1 MRRKKSDQDS
11 GGFYSRRQFLAATG
25 AAAAGLAAGS
35 LAKPARLFADSPL
48 QPYAVPALVAAT
60 QAFDYGRE
68 AVKARVQHLFEAL
81 GGIGDVIRSGDKVAI
96 KINITGGSSYDG
108 NARLKGVPLIES
120 VWTHPEVLRAV
131 GECILDAGVRPRDLT
146 IVEAIWGMDSYN
158 NYGYKE
164 VQDSLGATL
173 IDLNKTAPYGDF
185 ADQPVGSN
193 FCDRESFKLNRIL
206 TEVNAFVSI
215 PKMKHHLTACVTHS
229 MKNLIGIV
237 PLLPEMGSG
246 WRSKLHSG
254 ITDDDKQD
262 LQRAICDLNMAR
274 PIHLAVIDGIRT
286 ADGGE
291 LPTATTFQPKAYNL
305 LLAGKDP
312 VATDSVASVQ
322 MGNDPQA
329 ENLYRPDGTAC
340 LNYLALAREKGIGT
354 NLMSEIRIVGDG
366 AGSIV
371 WPSAI
376 RRKPVPRPG
385 RVALSQN
392 FPNPFNSTTVFRY
405 FLPETA
411 HVTIRVLDA
420 SGRRVS
426 APVDGIMPP
435 GEHELIWSAGSLPS
449 GVYLCRMQVGRLWE
463 VRRFTLQR

>member
-1 MRRKKSDQDS
+1 MSKRKTDHET
-11 GGFYSRRQFLAATG
+11 GGICSRRAFLAATG

-35 LAKPARLFADSPL
+35 LAKPGRLFAAAPSRS
-48 QPYAVPALVAAT
+48 YGVPALVAAT
-60 QAFDYGRE
+60 QAFDYTRE
-68 AVKARVQHLFEAL
+68 NVKARVQHLFEAL
-81 GGIGDVIRSGDKVAI
+81 GGIGDVIKSGDKVAI
-96 KINITGGSSYDG
+96 KINITGGTSYDG
-108 NARLKGVPLIES
+108 NARLQGLPLIET

-131 GECILDAGVRPRDLT
+131 GELILDAGVRPQDLF

-158 NYGYKE
+158 NHGYKE

-237 PLLPEMGSG
+237 PLQYYGSG
-246 WRSKLHSG
+246 WRKNLHDG
-254 ITDDDKQD
+254 ITLNDRQD

-274 PIHLAVIDGIRT
+274 PIHLAVIDGIKT

-291 LPTATTFQPKAYNL
+291 LPTATTFVPKAYNL

-312 VATDSVASVQ
+312 VATDSIASLQ
-322 MGNDPQA
+322 MGNDPEA
-329 ENLYRPDGTAC
+329 EQLLRPDRTAC

-354 NLMSEIRIVGDG
+354 NLLSEIQVVGDG
-366 AGSIV
+366 AG
-371 WPSAI
+371 AI
-376 RRKPVPRPG
+376 RTTSVKTRRAPVRPD
-385 RVALSQN
+385 RIVLSQN
-392 FPNPFNSTTVFRY
+392 FPNPFNSTTAFRY

-411 HVTIRVLDA
+411 HVTIRILDGT
-420 SGRRVS
+420 GRRV
-426 APVDGIMPP
+426 AVPVDTVMPA
-435 GEHELIWSAGSLPS
+435 GEHEVLWSAGNLPS
-449 GVYLCRMQVGRLWE
+449 GTYLCRLQAGRTWE
-463 VRRFTLQR
+463 VRKFTLQR

>member
-1 MRRKKSDQDS
+1 MSKRKTDHEM
-11 GGFYSRRQFLAATG
+11 GEICSRRAFLAATG

-35 LAKPARLFADSPL
+35 LAKPGRLFAASPSRS
-48 QPYAVPALVAAT
+48 YAVPALVAAT
-60 QAFDYGRE
+60 QAFDYER
-68 AVKARVQHLFEAL
+68 ANIKARVQHLFEVL
-81 GGIGDVIRSGDKVAI
+81 GGIGDVIKPGDKVAI
-96 KINITGGSSYDG
+96 KINITGGTSYEG
-108 NARLKGVPLIES
+108 NARLKGLPLIET

-131 GECILDAGVRPRDLT
+131 GELILDAGVRPQDLF

-158 NYGYKE
+158 DYGYKA

-173 IDLNKTAPYGDF
+173 VDLNKTAPYGDF

-193 FCDRESFKLNRIL
+193 FCDRESIKLNRIL

-237 PLLPEMGSG
+237 PLLPEFGSG

-254 ITDDDKQD
+254 ITNNDRQD

-274 PIHLAVIDGIRT
+274 PIHLAIIDGIKT

-291 LPTATTFQPKAYNL
+291 LPTATTFVPKAYNL

-312 VATDSVASVQ
+312 VATDSIASLQ
-322 MGNDPQA
+322 MGNDPEA
-329 ENLYRPDGTAC
+329 EQLFRPDRTAC

-354 NLMSEIRIVGDG
+354 NLLSEIQVVGDG
-366 AGSIV
+366 AG
-371 WPSAI
+371 AI
-376 RRKPVPRPG
+376 RTTSVKTRRVPVRPD
-385 RVALSQN
+385 RIVLSQN
-392 FPNPFNSTTVFRY
+392 FPNPFNSTTAFRY

-411 HVTIRVLDA
+411 HVTIRILDA
-420 SGRRVS
+420 SGRRV
-426 APVDGIMPP
+426 AVPVDAVMPA
-435 GEHELIWSAGSLPS
+435 GEHEVLWSAGSLPS
-449 GVYLCRMQVGRLWE
+449 GTYLCRMQTGRTWE
-463 VRRFTLQR
+463 VRKFVLQR

>member
-1 MRRKKSDQDS
+1 
-11 GGFYSRRQFLAATG
+11 
-25 AAAAGLAAGS
+25 
-35 LAKPARLFADSPL
+35 
-48 QPYAVPALVAAT
+48 
-60 QAFDYGRE
+60 
-68 AVKARVQHLFEAL
+68 
-81 GGIGDVIRSGDKVAI
+81 
-96 KINITGGSSYDG
+96 
-108 NARLKGVPLIES
+108 
-120 VWTHPEVLRAV
+120 
-131 GECILDAGVRPRDLT
+131 
-146 IVEAIWGMDSYN
+146 
-158 NYGYKE
+158 
-164 VQDSLGATL
+164 GATL

-185 ADQPVGSN
+185 ADQPVGSS

-254 ITDDDKQD
+254 ITQDDKQD

-274 PIHLAVIDGIRT
+274 PIHLAVIDGIKT

-312 VATDSVASVQ
+312 VATDSIASMQ

-329 ENLYRPDGTAC
+329 EKLYRPDGTAC

-354 NLMSEIRIVGDG
+354 NLLSEIEIVGDG
-366 AGSIV
+366 AE
-371 WPSAI
+371 AI
-376 RRKPVPRPG
+376 QTSVRTRKQPERPG
-385 RVALSQN
+385 RIVLSQN
-392 FPNPFNSTTVFRY
+392 FPNPFNATTAFRY

-411 HVTIRVLDA
+411 HVTIRILDA

-426 APVDGIMPP
+426 VPVDGVMPS